1 MFKPIA
7 RKWLSRFG
15 ALAVFAF
22 CALFLNHHLQ
32 TRHWLSFVP
41 KELGVTHVLYTKV
54 QSWGFGPGGNETGVV
69 VYVLPDSISQKIQKN
84 GISQILG
91 LPVAERAHESGPGH
105 SDSWQATPLKL
116 EGLDENL
123 NTIMSDQI
131 SHFLNRYGFGVEID
145 PQIEPQINRSISQS
159 GSFAA
164 LGRNGVLIVSP
175 ALGRA
180 FYVFNG

>member
-1 MFKPIA
+1 MFKPLA
-7 RKWLSRFG
+7 RKWLIRFG
-15 ALAVFAF
+15 ALALIAL
-22 CALFLNHHLQ
+22 CASFLNHHLQ

-41 KELGVTHVLYTKV
+41 KELGVRHVLYTKV

-69 VYVLPDSISQKIQKN
+69 VYALPESISQKIQQN

-91 LPVAERAHESGPGH
+91 LPVAENTNESGPGH
-105 SDSWQATPLKL
+105 SRWQATPLKL

-123 NTIMSDQI
+123 NTIMSEQI

-145 PQIEPQINRSISQS
+145 PEIEQQINRSISQS